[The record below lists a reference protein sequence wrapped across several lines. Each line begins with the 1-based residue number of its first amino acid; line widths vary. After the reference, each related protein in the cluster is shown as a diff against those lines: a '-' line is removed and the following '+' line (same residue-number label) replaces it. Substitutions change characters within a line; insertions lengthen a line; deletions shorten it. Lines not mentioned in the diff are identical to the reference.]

1 MSRFTPR
8 FHVYLARHRTTVSL
22 DTTLVTLLA
31 LKLNRTPGSPDAH
44 QAIRHWLQQRLDDLN
59 DPGLY
64 QVSQW
69 LQSQV
74 VLALVDHR
82 LAKRYDKWLLD
93 ESPFG

>member
-8 FHVYLARHRTTVSL
+8 FHVHLAQQRTTVSL

-31 LKLNRTPGSPDAH
+31 LKLNHTPGSSEAH
-44 QAIRHWLQQRLDDLN
+44 QAIRHWLQQRLDDLS

-74 VLALVDHR
+74 VLALMDNK
-82 LAKRYDKWLLD
+82 LSKRYDAWLRD
-93 ESPFG
+93 DSSNG

>member
-8 FHVYLARHRTTVSL
+8 FHVHQAQQRTTVSL

-31 LKLNRTPGSPDAH
+31 LKLNHSPGSTEAH
-44 QAIRHWLQQRLDDLN
+44 QAIRQWLQQRLDDLN

-64 QVSQW
+64 HVSQW

-74 VLALVDHR
+74 VLALVDKKIAN
-82 LAKRYDKWLLD
+82 LYDMWLSD
-93 ESPFG
+93 DQFVG